1 MIKKRS
7 LTAITVLAVLLLS
20 LQACVVRRFSVG
32 TLQTDYE
39 TVELGDAESARVD
52 INMAFGEIEIDGG
65 ASDLME
71 AEFVYNVDE
80 LEPRVDYSVSG
91 STGRLTVEHRDN
103 EGVPIGDYDD
113 VRSEWKL
120 SFNDD
125 VPIDLRMSMGAT
137 TADID
142 LRGVSITSLNVD
154 VGAGEGD
161 LWLGDGPLRSLDI
174 NMGVGSFT
182 IDMTA
187 GWETNLNAEI
197 SGGVGKLTMY
207 LPSDVGVRVDVEMGV
222 TTIGTKGLNKD
233 GNTYTNDAYGESDV
247 TLRIDLKGGVG
258 DIQLEIRD

>member
-1 MIKKRS
+1 MKKRS
-7 LTAITVLAVLLLS
+7 LTAITVLAILLLS

-32 TLQTDYE
+32 TMQTDYE
-39 TVELGDAESARVD
+39 TVELGDAESAQVD
-52 INMAFGEIEIDGG
+52 INMGFGEIEIVGG

-71 AEFVYNVDE
+71 AEFAYNVDE
-80 LEPRVDYSVSG
+80 LEPHVDYSVSG
-91 STGRLTVEHRDN
+91 STARLTVEHRDT
-103 EGVPIGDYDD
+103 EGIAIGDYDD

-125 VPIDLRMSMGAT
+125 IAIDLRMSMGAT

-161 LWLGDGPLRSLDI
+161 LWLGDSPLQSLDI